1 MAGKDRVNRD
11 SADQMMQESLVAEKY
26 AHKVIRT
33 LRVRVVDQ
41 PGKLAE
47 VTRAIGEAGGLLGD
61 ISRLDIDSNSI
72 LRGITVYLDGEE
84 HLQKLLGRL
93 DQLDDVRME
102 GVSDNVLEIHRG
114 GKLRVAAVAE
124 IRSLEE
130 LQMIYTPGVASVCRR
145 IAANPDDL
153 RQFTWVSNTVA
164 IITDGSAVLGLGNI
178 GPRAALPVM
187 EGKAVILDRLAGVG
201 CVPII
206 LDTQDTEEIIRTI
219 ELLSPG
225 FGVIMLEDIAAP
237 KCFEIESRLAL
248 RLPMPVFHDDQHGT
262 AIVIL
267 AALRNACRRVRAELG
282 ELRIVIMGS
291 GAAGGATARLLL
303 KAGAR
308 HIICC
313 DRAGSLYRG
322 RTERMDEFKKEL
334 AEITNLESVKG
345 SLSDVMKGANVFIG
359 LSSKGLVSPDMV
371 RSMGGPRV
379 VLALANPEPEISP
392 HDALT
397 AGADVALDGRTVNN
411 ALAFPGIVRGTL
423 ESGAKAITDEMKM
436 AAAKAIADHT
446 PEGLYLPLILDKK
459 VHKAVAEA
467 VAEAARTGISGD

>member
-1 MAGKDRVNRD
+1 MKD

-47 VTRAIGEAGGLLGD
+47 VTRAIGEEGGLLGD

-72 LRGITVYLDGEE
+72 LRGITVYLDGED

-93 DQLDDVRME
+93 EELEDVQIE

-124 IRSLEE
+124 VRSLED

-219 ELLSPG
+219 ERLSPG

-237 KCFEIESRLAL
+237 KCFEIESRLSS

-267 AALRNACRRVRAELG
+267 AALRSACRRVGAELG
-282 ELRIVIMGS
+282 ELRIVILGS

-313 DRAGSLYRG
+313 DRAGSIYRG
-322 RTERMDEFKKEL
+322 RTERMDDFKKEL
-334 AEITNLESVKG
+334 AEITNLEGVEG
-345 SLSDVMKGANVFIG
+345 GLSDVMKGANVFIG
-359 LSSKGLVSPDMV
+359 LSSKGLVSAEMV

-392 HDALT
+392 HDALA
-397 AGADVALDGRTVNN
+397 AGAAVALDGRTVNN
-411 ALAFPGIVRGTL
+411 ALAFPGIIRGAL
-423 ESGAKAITDEMKM
+423 DSGAKAITDEMKM

-446 PEGLYLPLILDKK
+446 PEGLYLPLILDKD
-459 VHKAVAEA
+459 VHKAVAA
-467 VAEAARTGISGD
+467 GVAEAARAGCCAD

>member
-308 HIICC
+308 HII
-313 DRAGSLYRG
+313 
-322 RTERMDEFKKEL
+322 
-334 AEITNLESVKG
+334 
-345 SLSDVMKGANVFIG
+345 
-359 LSSKGLVSPDMV
+359 
-371 RSMGGPRV
+371 
-379 VLALANPEPEISP
+379 
-392 HDALT
+392 
-397 AGADVALDGRTVNN
+397 
-411 ALAFPGIVRGTL
+411 
-423 ESGAKAITDEMKM
+423 
-436 AAAKAIADHT
+436 
-446 PEGLYLPLILDKK
+446 
-459 VHKAVAEA
+459 
-467 VAEAARTGISGD
+467 

>member
-237 KCFEIESRLAL
+237 K
-248 RLPMPVFHDDQHGT
+248 
-262 AIVIL
+262 
-267 AALRNACRRVRAELG
+267 
-282 ELRIVIMGS
+282 
-291 GAAGGATARLLL
+291 
-303 KAGAR
+303 
-308 HIICC
+308 
-313 DRAGSLYRG
+313 
-322 RTERMDEFKKEL
+322 
-334 AEITNLESVKG
+334 
-345 SLSDVMKGANVFIG
+345 
-359 LSSKGLVSPDMV
+359 
-371 RSMGGPRV
+371 
-379 VLALANPEPEISP
+379 
-392 HDALT
+392 
-397 AGADVALDGRTVNN
+397 
-411 ALAFPGIVRGTL
+411 
-423 ESGAKAITDEMKM
+423 
-436 AAAKAIADHT
+436 
-446 PEGLYLPLILDKK
+446 
-459 VHKAVAEA
+459 
-467 VAEAARTGISGD
+467 